1 MNTITRTKTKI
12 VMKNIYILMVFIFSP
27 VVVLSQTTTKNY
39 IKSTTYQVKT
49 QNGTINAGNSE
60 PLTEDDKIE
69 TITYFD
75 GLGRPIQS
83 IAKQAGGN
91 KQDIITPVVYDDFG
105 RQAISYLPYANA
117 GQAPGTG
124 SLDFYNQTN
133 LIQNIESLY
142 INKYPEEVFYDG
154 SINAYS
160 EQLFESSPL
169 NRILKVGAPGK
180 DWKINEYSGTYDRA
194 IQFDWQTNASN
205 EVKLFSVAHPTGD
218 TEQTQLVYD
227 GHFNQHELFKTIT
240 MDENHISFTGKNHS
254 VEEFKD
260 KQGRVVLKRTYNENQ
275 PHDTH
280 YVYDDFG
287 NLTYVIPPKAAEV
300 IVTQVPGNQSG
311 VVWQQNF
318 PWVDL
323 VNVDSKFAELYNK
336 KLSDYKDK
344 DVRDADIENEYGGQ
358 GGFALIAY
366 RDGTYSIDIDFSS
379 IKGLDL
385 KQGEIAHFPKN
396 FRIKDTDLGNIS
408 NQNYN
413 YKFSIANNAIVIKG
427 SGKLTALNQEFF
439 STNNNFIETIDLEV
453 LDGLCYIYHYDYR
466 NRLIEKK
473 IPGKGW
479 EHIVYNTLDQP
490 ILTQDKLLRNQ
501 NKWLFT
507 KYDAFGRVVYTGE
520 YSYPPNGAAEN
531 AGRIELQNLAN
542 NQNPANIFETKLNS
556 GTTLIDG
563 VNLEYSNNSFPTNN
577 LVLFTVNFYDDYNF
591 GFINNFPFQSPY
603 YQQYSNLTKSL
614 PTATMVRVLETN
626 HWISSVNYYNDKAQI
641 IYSASKNPYLQS
653 FDATALE
660 LDFTGKILRSKTTH
674 LKDGEAPIVIEDTY
688 TYDHAK
694 RLLTQTQ
701 TINNQA
707 PELIINNSY
716 DEFGQLINKKVG
728 GVVANNVTQSN
739 GLQSIDYAF
748 NIRGWLRSINNG
760 TTNNGD
766 LFGFKLNYNNPE
778 ISTKPLYNGNISET
792 FWQTANDNN
801 LRGYDY
807 EYDALNRLKKAN
819 YHGNYIIANSA
830 NQIEDYSLSN
840 VNYDPNGNILSLQRT
855 GLIPTGGIGN
865 WQVDIIDNLDYFYE
879 NNSNKL
885 VSVNDTATEEGFKDG
900 LNSDDDYTY
909 DDNGNMIADLNKNI
923 TNIEYNHL
931 NLPVR
936 ILFSDGG
943 PMGNNEI
950 KYTYDALGV
959 KLKKEVINREGFY
972 VANTETMYAGNM
984 IYEKRPY
991 SNNCNTPP
999 CDPPQFKLKF
1009 FSHPEG
1015 YVEPNQQGG
1024 FDYVYQYKDHLG
1036 NVRLSYSDNDGNGT
1050 VDSSEIIEEN
1060 NYYPFGMKH
1069 EGYNS
1074 NVSSHTNSA
1083 ASKYK
1088 YNGKEME
1095 EALGLDWYHYGA
1107 RFYDPTIGRWFTP
1120 DALTEKYL
1128 ADSPYGYSMNNPVL
1142 FVDPDGNVV
1151 EICCDELKS
1160 ALKGVGATLW
1170 GEVTGTYE
1178 FLTNDAWNS
1187 EIWQGLGNVALGI
1200 IVSGVTNTPGGMSN
1214 PATLY
1219 ATDATL
1225 GTNTTDAMAAVN
1237 ESLDSWGNDL
1247 VNGNTEQKAAALTS
1261 AALFFT
1267 PGKLDDL
1274 GRLAKLTKFP
1284 LENLSLKNVPTL
1296 QGKADLGWFDGETLN
1311 FDINSILKGVDAPK
1325 GAAFTELTQFAEN
1338 LAKESGLKNVR
1349 LQFGPVMNQ
1358 RLANDASWA
1367 KEYGYHFSSSTDD
1380 LGNTIVTW
1388 EKSLD

>member
-1 MNTITRTKTKI
+1 MNTTTPTKTNI
-12 VMKNIYILMVFIFSP
+12 IMKHLYISFVFLLPFVASF
-27 VVVLSQTTTKNY
+27 SQTTTKNY
-39 IKSTTYQVKT
+39 VKSTSYQVPT
-49 QNGTINAGNSE
+49 QNGSTHTISGAD
-60 PLTEDDKIE
+60 LQDDDKIE

-91 KQDIITPVVYDDFG
+91 KQDIITPVIYDDFG

-840 VNYDPNGNILSLQRT
+840 VNYDPNGNITSLQRT

-865 WQVDIIDNLDYFYE
+865 WQVDIIDNLDYFYQ

-885 VSVNDTATEEGFKDG
+885 ISVNDTATEEGFKNG
-900 LNSDDDYTY
+900 VNSDNDYTY

-931 NLPVR
+931 NLPKKITVVKN
-936 ILFSDGG
+936 
-943 PMGNNEI
+943 MGNWQSTNYIE
-950 KYTYDALGV
+950 YYYDATGV
-959 KLKKEVINREGFY
+959 KLEKVVTEDTGAYVITNGT
-972 VANTETMYAGNM
+972 AYAGNF
-984 IYEKRPY
+984 IYEKSYGWMQP
-991 SNNCNTPP
+991 
-999 CDPPQFKLKF
+999 DPNYNYVLKF

-1015 YVEPNQQGG
+1015 YLEPDQQGG
-1024 FDYVYQYKDHLG
+1024 FDYIYQYKDHLG

-1060 NYYPFGMKH
+1060 NYYPFGLKH
-1069 EGYNS
+1069 KGYN
-1074 NVSSHTNSA
+1074 TNITSTNIA
-1083 ASKYK
+1083 LKRK
-1088 YNGKEME
+1088 FGGKEYQDE
-1095 EALGLDWYHYGA
+1095 LGLDWYDITA
-1107 RFYDPTIGRWFTP
+1107 RNYDPALGRWMNVDPLAETTMQPYSAFNNNPIYYNDPTGMIAEASLT
-1120 DALTEKYL
+1120 DFIDINTGKITHIDDGKDQVIALTGDGIEKAQQYFDSNKDDYNSYL
-1128 ADSPYGYSMNNPVL
+1128 GVIENSVLNLNMTSDEFMFFAETLYAESSGGFGESLGIVNVLENRASNEGTAVLDQLSADSPYGVYGVWKTSNGKNSDYKYAYQNETGFGVEQKKNNIHKAIAVGL
-1142 FVDPDGNVV
+1142 STNADVTNGAYFWDGTDIKTNSHYKSWG
-1151 EICCDELKS
+1151 LKFS
-1160 ALKGVGATLW
+1160 NPKHNLW
-1170 GEVTGTYE
+1170 G
-1178 FLTNDAWNS
+1178 LT
-1187 EIWQGLGNVALGI
+1187 ET
-1200 IVSGVTNTPGGMSN
+1200 SGSSQ
-1214 PATLY
+1214 LI
-1219 ATDATL
+1219 
-1225 GTNTTDAMAAVN
+1225 TTQAI
-1237 ESLDSWGNDL
+1237 
-1247 VNGNTEQKAAALTS
+1247 
-1261 AALFFT
+1261 
-1267 PGKLDDL
+1267 GKTTF
-1274 GRLAKLTKFP
+1274 TKF
-1284 LENLSLKNVPTL
+1284 LN
-1296 QGKADLGWFDGETLN
+1296 QGKKWFT
-1311 FDINSILKGVDAPK
+1311 SK
-1325 GAAFTELTQFAEN
+1325 
-1338 LAKESGLKNVR
+1338 
-1349 LQFGPVMNQ
+1349 
-1358 RLANDASWA
+1358 
-1367 KEYGYHFSSSTDD
+1367 
-1380 LGNTIVTW
+1380 
-1388 EKSLD
+1388 